1 MVIVNFCNLLHHS
14 KDNAIYISL
23 QCIDTFLF
31 IRLWKIIFILKNF
44 GDNMFFIIASK
55 MYK

>member
-1 MVIVNFCNLLHHS
+1 MVIVNFCNLLHYS